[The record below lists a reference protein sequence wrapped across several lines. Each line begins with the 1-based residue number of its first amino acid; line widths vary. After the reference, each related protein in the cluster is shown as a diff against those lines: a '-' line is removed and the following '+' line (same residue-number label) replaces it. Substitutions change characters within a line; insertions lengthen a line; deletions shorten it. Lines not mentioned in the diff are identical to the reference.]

1 MERET
6 FINQMTARGYELYY
20 PPLPPLPSRNNNITA
35 TKGDITLRFVP
46 RADYIIYID
55 TPTVTAIILKDATD
69 AETLRMIDGLTA

>member
-1 MERET
+1 MEKET
-6 FINQMTARGYELYY
+6 FVNQMTARGYELT
-20 PPLPPLPSRNNNITA
+20 PPCNGNVTA

-55 TPTVTAIILKDATD
+55 TPTVTAIIRKDATD